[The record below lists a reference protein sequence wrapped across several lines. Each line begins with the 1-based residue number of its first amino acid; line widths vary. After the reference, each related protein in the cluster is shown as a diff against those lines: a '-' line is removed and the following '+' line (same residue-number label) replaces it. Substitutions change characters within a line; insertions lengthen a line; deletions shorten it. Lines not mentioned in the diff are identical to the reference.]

1 MTNSQGPMTNN
12 GDRPQA
18 ILSNSARRHWEL
30 EIGHWSFDPV
40 RVEEKMAVTQD
51 GLDAPPAYPAEL
63 YCQSTRTF

>member
-1 MTNSQGPMTNN
+1 MTNN

-40 RVEEKMAVTQD
+40 RVEENAAVTRD
-51 GLDAPPAYPAEL
+51 GVD
-63 YCQSTRTF
+63 C